1 MRTKLRSAI
10 TLSTIAAAAM
20 STGCDVDW
28 PSAAVGGTTDSMTI
42 HIADCSAQ
50 GIVKLVVADRD
61 SQELWRIQSDAPV
74 PAWEIEYGVTPAGFG
89 VLKQPSPLEDFE
101 SIVIETTIIT
111 GQGNE
116 VPTQDAYVL
125 ERLRL
130 GEVYVTQGKYVAP
143 SDFQDWADDNVC
155 PK

>member
-1 MRTKLRSAI
+1 MNLPNGAVALLAI
-10 TLSTIAAAAM
+10 PLATLLV
-20 STGCDVDW
+20 GCDVDW
-28 PSAAVGGTTDSMTI
+28 PSAAVEGTADSMTI

-50 GIVKLVVADRD
+50 GIVELVVSDRD
-61 SQELWRIQSDAPV
+61 SHEFWRILSDEPI
-74 PAWEIEYGVTPAGFG
+74 PAWEIEYGVAPAGFE
-89 VLKQPSPLEDFE
+89 VLQQPQSLADVGA
-101 SIVIETTIIT
+101 ILIEAVIIT

-125 ERLRL
+125 ERLRP

-143 SDFQDWADDNVC
+143 SDFQEWADENVC